1 MLKVI
6 PFLDTLVIASV
17 TFFFVKKKIM
27 LPDIFWMLF
36 VDQPYKLT
44 QEFRSWNEIDG
55 YVTVLTDELE
65 HFSVCYLKA

>member
-1 MLKVI
+1 MLKII

-27 LPDIFWMLF
+27 LPDIFWILF

-55 YVTVLTDELE
+55 YVTVLTDE
-65 HFSVCYLKA
+65 HFSVC

>member
-1 MLKVI
+1 
-6 PFLDTLVIASV
+6 
-17 TFFFVKKKIM
+17 M
-27 LPDIFWMLF
+27 LPDIFWILF